1 MKNTKD
7 NKKDKKVLIGA
18 LGIAAVIAAGSTFA
32 WFTSSDEVTNRLTA
46 SADYGVSI
54 TETFTPPNNDWLP
67 GQTIKKEV
75 SAVNT
80 GNVDAFVRM
89 DLTHVI
95 SGKVLDP
102 AGVAIAATIPENAVK
117 IDTNKANWRETYQ
130 TGELVVIKGEAAA
143 KTDATDL
150 GYEFKDG
157 AVLVDSHVFTPTDD
171 GLYIFRRQIDGTTYS
186 FSGYYKK
193 GTDYYKLNN
202 AVLANGDFTVDIL
215 NLQNVANSVPTAEQ
229 IAAVKL
235 AASKNLPAI
244 TEDNTTAV
252 YDSANNKIVLTYG
265 GADGDTTST
274 DDNIIININLAE
286 NFADNWTYLNDF
298 AGDSK
303 TTNGHFYLNKIL
315 AAGATSDKLVASV
328 TLDGAVKNQAFTE
341 LTYDLTVGLDSVQIS
356 PDEEKTAASYVVGV
370 NSAWAPAEAAK
381 SGDAITWTKQ

>member
-67 GQTIKKEV
+67 GQEIKKEV

-102 AGVAIAATIPENAVK
+102 AGVAIAETVPATAVK
-117 IDTNKANWRETYQ
+117 IDTSKENWRETYQ
-130 TGELVVIKGEAAA
+130 TGELVAA
-143 KTDATDL
+143 KGVAVTAADATTL
-150 GYEFKDG
+150 GGEFKDG
-157 AVLVDSHVFTPTDD
+157 AVLVNSHEFAPADD
-171 GLYIFRRQIDGTTYS
+171 GLYIFRRQIDGENYS
-186 FSGYYKK
+186 FSGYYKS
-193 GTDYYKLNN
+193 GSDYYKLNTV
-202 AVLANGDFTVDIL
+202 VLDNGDFTVDIIG
-215 NLQNVANSVPTAEQ
+215 LQEVTNNVPTAAQ

-235 AASKNLPAI
+235 AASKDLPAVSAA
-244 TEDNTTAV
+244 NTTAV
-252 YDSANNKIVLTYG
+252 YDAANNKIVLTYG
-265 GADGDTTST
+265 GVDENTATA
-274 DDNIIININLAE
+274 DDNIIININLA
-286 NFADNWTYLNDF
+286 NDHADNWTYLQDF
-298 AGDSK
+298 EGDGK

-315 AAGATSDKLVASV
+315 AAGATSDMLVKSV
-328 TLDGAVKNQAFTE
+328 TLDGAVKNQAFTD

-356 PDEEKTAASYVVGV
+356 PDEDKTDASYVTGV
-370 NSAWAPAEAAK
+370 NSEWTPATAVK
-381 SGDAITWTKQ
+381 SGTAVTWTKQ

>member
-102 AGVAIAATIPENAVK
+102 AGVAIAATIPATAVK
-117 IDTNKANWRETYQ
+117 IDTNKDNWRETYQ
-130 TGELVVIKGEAAA
+130 TGELVVIKGAAA
-143 KTDATDL
+143 AETDATAL

-157 AVLVDSHVFTPTDD
+157 AVLVDSHVFTPTED

-202 AVLANGDFTVDIL
+202 AVLDNGDFTVDIL

-235 AASKNLPAI
+235 AASKDLPAI
-244 TEDNTTAV
+244 T
-252 YDSANNKIVLTYG
+252 G

-328 TLDGAVKNQAFTE
+328 TLDGAVKNQAFTD

-381 SGDAITWTKQ
+381 SGDAITWSK